1 MKLHSHPNFS
11 FKLIANAFEGVVA
24 KRRDADN
31 LVNLNTQQVV
41 LPIPSSPDTLTS
53 SGELSA
59 EPSSD
64 HSLSDGLLAEE
75 LNFERSHQPLTRN
88 HISEVGGT
96 TISIMGNIKIIK

>member
-1 MKLHSHPNFS
+1 MKLRSHPNFS
-11 FKLIANAFEGVVA
+11 FKLIANAFKGVVA
-24 KRRDADN
+24 KRRDA
-31 LVNLNTQQVV
+31 V
-41 LPIPSSPDTLTS
+41 LLIPSSPDTSTS

-88 HISEVGGT
+88 WISEVGGT
-96 TISIMGNIKIIK
+96 TIIIVCDIKIIK